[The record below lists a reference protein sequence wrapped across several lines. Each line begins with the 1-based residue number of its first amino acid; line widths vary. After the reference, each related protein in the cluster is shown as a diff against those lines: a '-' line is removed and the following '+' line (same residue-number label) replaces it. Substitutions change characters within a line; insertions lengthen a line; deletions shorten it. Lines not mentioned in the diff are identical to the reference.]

1 MVSWLN
7 IPFVPKYDVSGH
19 QHGIKYE
26 TSTIIFYRT
35 TPCFITYDVIV
46 GAQSGPTHDRTS
58 ACDVRRSL
66 MQHLLHWPVRVTGQ
80 TGSPELTNESDERSP
95 GRDPIR
101 AGTRRSVLG
110 SAGHLERLQTSRR
123 RRKNNGYGI
132 GGARVWRIQKV
143 LQNKEKYVLICF
155 LIDWMSQLALALYI
169 YRVGRTWLT
178 RNSNTDLNLW
188 KILNFTRTPRWIG
201 QTSWIHQSDRWV
213 MPNRL

>member
-1 MVSWLN
+1 MNNSKKFRQRSFHQMVSWLN
-7 IPFVPKYDVSGH
+7 IPFVPKYNVLGH

-46 GAQSGPTHDRTS
+46 GTQSGPTHDRTS

-110 SAGHLERLQTSRR
+110 SAGHLERLQTSWRW
-123 RRKNNGYGI
+123 RKNNGYGI
-132 GGARVWRIQKV
+132 GGARVWRIVEYKKV
-143 LQNKEKYVLICF
+143 M
-155 LIDWMSQLALALYI
+155 W
-169 YRVGRTWLT
+169 
-178 RNSNTDLNLW
+178 SNEE
-188 KILNFTRTPRWIG
+188 
-201 QTSWIHQSDRWV
+201 
-213 MPNRL
+213 